1 MLGRFQSGEAA
12 SSDRDR
18 RFGQIHL
25 DEIQNQRLVERVIE
39 TCRDNL
45 RFGHRSVFKPT
56 EQLANVLRHAHRH
69 PLAYTEANQPSPIAL
84 TEPQMSALLAASHPL
99 PPAARAAFLEH
110 CAREIANLPELGD
123 GVLHRSDTTEHRS
136 LADSRGFRS
145 RIGAGRPGHHFRAI
159 LETSVALSGGGE

>member
-25 DEIQNQRLVERVIE
+25 DEIQHQRLVERVIE
-39 TCRDNL
+39 TCRDDL

-84 TEPQMSALLAASHPL
+84 TEPQMSALLAASYPL
-99 PPAARAAFLEH
+99 PSAAHSAFLEH

-136 LADSRGFRS
+136 LADSRGF
-145 RIGAGRPGHHFRAI
+145 AGCPGHHFRAI
-159 LETSVALSGGGE
+159 LENSVALSGGGE

>member
-1 MLGRFQSGEAA
+1 MLCRFQSGEAA

-25 DEIQNQRLVERVIE
+25 DEIQHQRLVERVIE
-39 TCRDNL
+39 TCRDDL

-56 EQLANVLRHAHRH
+56 AAS
-69 PLAYTEANQPSPIAL
+69 PSPRIYRGQSAV
-84 TEPQMSALLAASHPL
+84 TDCADRAAMSALLTASHPL
-99 PPAARAAFLEH
+99 PPAALAAFLEH

-123 GVLHRSDTTEHRS
+123 GVLHRSDTTEHRSSDTTEHRS

-159 LETSVALSGGGE
+159 LETSVARSGGGE

>member
-1 MLGRFQSGEAA
+1 MLDRFQSGEAA

-25 DEIQNQRLVERVIE
+25 DEIQHQRLVERVIE
-39 TCRDNL
+39 TCRDDL

-84 TEPQMSALLAASHPL
+84 TEPQMSALLAAS
-99 PPAARAAFLEH
+99 PPHIRCREPRVRRFSNIARVRSQTCPNSATACCIVPIRPSIAASQIAVASGRELVLAAPG
-110 CAREIANLPELGD
+110 II
-123 GVLHRSDTTEHRS
+123 S
-136 LADSRGFRS
+136 
-145 RIGAGRPGHHFRAI
+145 GRY
-159 LETSVALSGGGE
+159 

>member
-1 MLGRFQSGEAA
+1 VLGRFQSGEAA

-25 DEIQNQRLVERVIE
+25 DEIQHQRLVERVIE

-69 PLAYTEANQPSPIAL
+69 PLEANQPSPIAL
-84 TEPQMSALLAASHPL
+84 TEPQMSALHAASHPL